1 MASQVTA
8 LAPSATALTGSD
20 QQVVTGDGVFYGGCF
35 ASASNTK
42 TVDIYD
48 GTDNTGIKLAAFS
61 IAADGIKNLSIATG
75 IAFTTGLYVD
85 VGGSGT
91 LTGSVTSRTS

>member
-1 MASQVTA
+1 MASQTTT
-8 LAPSATALTGSD
+8 LPPSTTALTGSD
-20 QQVVTGDGVFYGGCF
+20 QQVVTGDGIFYGGCF

-48 GTDNTGIKLAAFS
+48 GTDNTGVK
-61 IAADGIKNLSIATG
+61 IAALSLASGGIENLRLATG
-75 IAFTTGLYVD
+75 IAFTTGVYVD

-91 LTGSVTSRTS
+91 LTGSVQTLT

>member
-1 MASQVTA
+1 MASQITA
-8 LAPSATALTGSD
+8 LAPSATALSGSD

-48 GTDNTGIKLAAFS
+48 GTDNTGVKLAALS
-61 IAADGIKNLSIATG
+61 LASGGIENLSLSTG
-75 IAFTTGLYVD
+75 IAFTTGLYID

-91 LTGSVTSRTS
+91 LTGSVTTIS

>member
-1 MASQVTA
+1 MASQITA

-48 GTDNTGIKLAAFS
+48 GTDNTGVKLAALS
-61 IAADGIKNLSIATG
+61 LASGGIENLSLPTG
-75 IAFTTGLYVD
+75 IAFTTGLYID

-91 LTGSVTSRTS
+91 LTGSVTTIS

>member
-1 MASQVTA
+1 MASQITA

-20 QQVVTGDGVFYGGCF
+20 QQVVTGDGVFYGCF
-35 ASASNTK
+35 ASASDTK

-48 GTDNTGIKLAAFS
+48 GTDNTGVKLAALS
-61 IAADGIKNLSIATG
+61 LASGGIENLSLSTG
-75 IAFTTGLYVD
+75 IAFTTGLYID

-91 LTGSVTSRTS
+91 LTGSVTTIS

>member
-1 MASQVTA
+1 MASQITA

-48 GTDNTGIKLAAFS
+48 GTDNTGVKLAALS
-61 IAADGIKNLSIATG
+61 LASGGIENLSLSTG
-75 IAFTTGLYVD
+75 IAFTTGLYID

-91 LTGSVTSRTS
+91 LTGSVTTIS

>member
-1 MASQVTA
+1 MASQISA

-35 ASASNTK
+35 ASASDTK

-48 GTDNTGIKLAAFS
+48 GTDNTGVKLAALS
-61 IAADGIKNLSIATG
+61 LASGGIENLSLPTG
-75 IAFTTGLYVD
+75 IAFTTGLHID

-91 LTGSVTSRTS
+91 LTGSVTTIS

>member
-1 MASQVTA
+1 MASQITA

-35 ASASNTK
+35 ASASDTK

-48 GTDNTGIKLAAFS
+48 GTDNTGVKLAALS
-61 IAADGIKNLSIATG
+61 LASGGIENLSLSTG
-75 IAFTTGLYVD
+75 IAFTTGLYID

-91 LTGSVTSRTS
+91 LTGSVTTIS